1 MTFFTYPNGG
11 KMTFDEA
18 KLALTAHGQ
27 EAFKDLFQPC
37 ICGMRGGSPSF
48 LRVVTKL
55 PVEPRP
61 LPDAPPKEP
70 CRSCMALQVISSAL
84 AVVATPD
91 EENSHLVLIFTSG
104 VEQLYPSQTA
114 FPT

>member
-1 MTFFTYPNGG
+1 MTLN
-11 KMTFDEA
+11 EA

-37 ICGMRGGSPSF
+37 TCGGGGPVYF
-48 LRVVTKL
+48 RVVTKL
-55 PVEPRP
+55 PVEPRS
-61 LPDAPPKEP
+61 LPDMLKEP
-70 CRSCMALQVISSAL
+70 CRSCKALQVISAAL
-84 AVVATPD
+84 AVVASHD
-91 EENSHLVLIFTSG
+91 EERSHIVSFFTSG